1 MISLTPLSTGEEQQR
16 RTSADLALY
25 LGRAE
30 QEAIAV
36 LRATDDRAA
45 ASHCTMARLY
55 SAKAVA
61 LLSAAA

>member
-1 MISLTPLSTGEEQQR
+1 MISLTPMTPANDRQSTK
-16 RTSADLALY
+16 LAELDVY
-25 LGRAE
+25 LARAE

-45 ASHCTMARLY
+45 ASHCTMARHY

-61 LLSAAA
+61 LLSAA